1 MNSIHVIHLV
11 ESGDR
16 HDWLEKLIACLDRKG
31 VSQTIITLEPDGN
44 LYAYLL
50 NEYPKLQVVKS
61 HRKRLNLVTGT
72 LEVLGARK
80 GNSVNLIFALGH
92 PAYATTKL
100 F

>member
-1 MNSIHVIHLV
+1 MNSTHVIHLV

-31 VSQTIITLEPDGN
+31 VSQTLITLEPDGN

-50 NEYPKLQVVKS
+50 KHNS
-61 HRKRLNLVTGT
+61 ST
-72 LEVLGARK
+72 LMSISGFTVPIHLALLG
-80 GNSVNLIFALGH
+80 F
-92 PAYATTKL
+92 L